1 MSIIAYIESSNREP
15 KKSAYEVISYAKN
28 ISDQLSTE
36 LIVVAINVDNTN
48 EISNYGPDKIIIV
61 NNQSIKNFN
70 PKIINSREILSKIEE
85 AGVMPFDFD
94 VTGASL
100 ETVFLSITQKK

>member
-1 MSIIAYIESSNREP
+1 MG
-15 KKSAYEVISYAKN
+15 V
-28 ISDQLSTE
+28 
-36 LIVVAINVDNTN
+36 
-48 EISNYGPDKIIIV
+48 
-61 NNQSIKNFN
+61 NFN

>member
-1 MSIIAYIESSNREP
+1 MS
-15 KKSAYEVISYAKN
+15 KKH
-28 ISDQLSTE
+28 SDDQKF
-36 LIVVAINVDNTN
+36 AIDQFGEDSFKHGIGAEAV
-48 EISNYGPDKIIIV
+48 
-61 NNQSIKNFN
+61 Q
-70 PKIINSREILSKIEE
+70 EILSKIEE